1 MKTGSFPRTD
11 NLSLK
16 VADFLRNAI
25 IRGEWKPGQ
34 RLNEL
39 LIASKLGISR
49 SPIREAFRIL
59 ESENLVDIYSR
70 RGAFVKNLS
79 AKEVEEV
86 YVVINV
92 IERTALRLALKHI
105 DTAREKELR
114 FIIERLEK
122 NLRKN
127 DPQRFLTF
135 SMQLHHF
142 IIKNSENSL
151 LLKIYNYLQPQRE
164 RLRRFIGMG
173 KNDVVESLKE
183 HLAISRALLKRDEEE
198 TDRLLANHF
207 DRGVTRVLK
216 NLQKAKSSKEPRPQG
231 GALTPKF
238 SKPKI

>member
-1 MKTGSFPRTD
+1 MKTSSFHHSE

-25 IRGEWKPGQ
+25 IRGEWEAGQ
-34 RLNEL
+34 KLNEF

-70 RGAFVKNLS
+70 RGTFVKNLS
-79 AKEVEEV
+79 AKEAEEI
-86 YVVINV
+86 YVVIHAL
-92 IERTALRLALKHI
+92 ERAALRLTVKHM
-105 DTAREKELR
+105 DTAIEKELR
-114 FIIERLEK
+114 SIVKQLQK
-122 NLRKN
+122 DLKKN
-127 DPQRFLTF
+127 DPKKFLTF

-164 RLRRFIGMG
+164 RLRRFIGSE
-173 KNDVVESLKE
+173 KSDIVESLKE
-183 HLAISRALLKRDEEE
+183 HLAISKALLKRDEEE

-207 DRGVTRVLK
+207 NKGVTRVLK
-216 NLQKAKSSKEPRPQG
+216 NLQKAKSNKRI
-231 GALTPKF
+231 K
-238 SKPKI
+238 

>member
-1 MKTGSFPRTD
+1 MKTSSFHHSE

-25 IRGEWKPGQ
+25 IRGEWEAGQ
-34 RLNEL
+34 KLNEF

-70 RGAFVKNLS
+70 RGTFVKNLS
-79 AKEVEEV
+79 AKEAEEI
-86 YVVINV
+86 YVVIHAL
-92 IERTALRLALKHI
+92 ERAALRLTVKHM
-105 DTAREKELR
+105 DTAIEKELR
-114 FIIERLEK
+114 SIVKQLQK
-122 NLRKN
+122 DLKKN
-127 DPQRFLTF
+127 DPKKFLTF

-164 RLRRFIGMG
+164 RLRRFIGSE
-173 KNDVVESLKE
+173 KSDIVESLKE
-183 HLAISRALLKRDEEE
+183 HLAISKALLKRDEEE

-207 DRGVTRVLK
+207 NKGVTRVLK
-216 NLQKAKSSKEPRPQG
+216 NLQKSKIE
-231 GALTPKF
+231 
-238 SKPKI
+238 

>member
-1 MKTGSFPRTD
+1 MKRELFHHAES
-11 NLSLK
+11 LSLR

-25 IRGEWKPGQ
+25 IQGEWEAGQ

-39 LIASKLGISR
+39 LIASTLGISR

-59 ESENLVDIYSR
+59 ESENLVNIYSR

-79 AKEVEEV
+79 VKEVEEV
-86 YVVINV
+86 YVVINA
-92 IERTALRLALKHI
+92 IERTALRLALNQMDK
-105 DTAREKELR
+105 AREKELR
-114 FIIERLEK
+114 SIIGRLEK

-127 DPQRFLTF
+127 DPQEFLTF

-173 KNDVVESLKE
+173 KKDIVDSLKE
-183 HLAISRALLKRDEEE
+183 HLAISKALLRRDGEE
-198 TDRLLANHF
+198 TERLLAKHF

-216 NLQKAKSSKEPRPQG
+216 NLQKAKSN
-231 GALTPKF
+231 KF
-238 SKPKI
+238 IK

>member
-1 MKTGSFPRTD
+1 MKKGSLRHSE

-25 IRGEWKPGQ
+25 IRGEWEPGQ

-39 LIASKLGISR
+39 LIASTLGISR

-59 ESENLVDIYSR
+59 ESENLVDIFSR

-79 AKEVEEV
+79 AKEVEEI
-86 YVVINV
+86 YVAIHA
-92 IERTALRLALKHI
+92 IERTALRLALKHM
-105 DTAREKELR
+105 DTVREKELR
-114 FIIERLEK
+114 SIIERLEK

-127 DPQRFLTF
+127 GPQKFLTF

-142 IIKNSENSL
+142 IIRNSENNL

-173 KNDVVESLKE
+173 KNDIVESLKE
-183 HLAISRALLKRDEEE
+183 HLAISKALLKRDEEE
-198 TDRLLANHF
+198 AGRLLGNHF

-216 NLQKAKSSKEPRPQG
+216 NLQKAKSN
-231 GALTPKF
+231 T
-238 SKPKI
+238 